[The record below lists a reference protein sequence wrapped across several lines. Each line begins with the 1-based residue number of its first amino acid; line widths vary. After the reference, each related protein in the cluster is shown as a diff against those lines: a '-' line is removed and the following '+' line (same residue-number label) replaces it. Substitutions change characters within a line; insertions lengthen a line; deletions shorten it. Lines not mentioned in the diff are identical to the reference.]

1 MFIISLEYQVSIE
14 KVDRFMVEHVEY
26 LNEHYALGHFQLSG
40 RKNPRTGGVIIS
52 TVNDR
57 QTLDE
62 ILKKDPFYLKNVARY
77 EVVEVIPTKAVK
89 ALEFLLQN

>member
-1 MFIISLEYQVSIE
+1 MFIISLEYQVPIE
-14 KVDRFMVEHVEY
+14 EVDCFMAEHVEY

-52 TVNDR
+52 MVNDR
-57 QTLDE
+57 QALDE
-62 ILKKDPFYLKNVARY
+62 ILKKDPFYLNNITRY
-77 EVVEVIPTKAVK
+77 DVVEVIPTKAVK